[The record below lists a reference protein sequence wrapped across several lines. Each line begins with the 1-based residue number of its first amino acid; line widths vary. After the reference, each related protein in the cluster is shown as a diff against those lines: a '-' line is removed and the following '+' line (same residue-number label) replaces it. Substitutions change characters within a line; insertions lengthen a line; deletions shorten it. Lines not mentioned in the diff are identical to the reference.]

1 MRIEEAKENLKKCIR
16 LPTEEKIK
24 KIIDKNKNILEK
36 EFDKGIEEKLKVLKP
51 SDKLKKQVKDII
63 KGLEV
68 RIKKWIEEELKG
80 SLKKKAF
87 EEGKHQTP
95 IRTTLFEGKIAKLE
109 AQKEGKKNP
118 SDNKILSV
126 SLQYKY

>member
-51 SDKLKKQVKDII
+51 SDKLKKQIKDII
-63 KGLEV
+63 KGWEV

-80 SLKKKAF
+80 SLKKKSF
-87 EEGKHQTP
+87 
-95 IRTTLFEGKIAKLE
+95 
-109 AQKEGKKNP
+109 
-118 SDNKILSV
+118 
-126 SLQYKY
+126 